1 MPSRWAIRA
10 LREIAAVLVYVGWLV
25 FWLVSKIVALF
36 LGLALWMLLAYTRL
50 RYGRPVADELL
61 RAARESEAEGRAL
74 RERNPTTGIRPTHSS
89 GDIPE
94 LTVILGAWWWRP
106 VSDADS
112 VGGG

>member
-74 RERNPTTGIRPTHSS
+74 RERTAARIARR
-89 GDIPE
+89 
-94 LTVILGAWWWRP
+94 LGWTSEGEAGHPPLR
-106 VSDADS
+106 
-112 VGGG
+112 G